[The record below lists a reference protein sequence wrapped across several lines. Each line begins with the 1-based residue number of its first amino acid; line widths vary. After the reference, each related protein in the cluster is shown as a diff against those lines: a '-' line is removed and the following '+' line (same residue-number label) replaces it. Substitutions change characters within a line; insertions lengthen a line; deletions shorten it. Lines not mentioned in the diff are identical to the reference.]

1 MDINKQKKLITWA
14 VIILVIINL
23 GAIGLLIYRSY
34 TPSETTT
41 ITRPAQEDRF
51 HDNRGHRRGPGQF
64 LQDRFQFNEA
74 QLEKFNQSVDEH
86 QSRMQEIKDSISLC
100 RKKLVEEVVKDNPD
114 TATLEEYI
122 KRTGILHSK
131 MQRETTNHFL
141 EIQKIASPE
150 QKEEI
155 RSFLLD
161 MPDRRRMNS
170 HREHRRGRPNHRNR
184 NR

>member
-23 GAIGLLIYRSY
+23 GAIGLLVYRSY
-34 TPSETTT
+34 TPSETT

-51 HDNRGHRRGPGQF
+51 NDNRGHRRGPGQF

-74 QLEKFNQSVDEH
+74 QLKKFNQSVDEH

-122 KRTGILHSK
+122 NRTGVLHSK
-131 MQRETTNHFL
+131 MQRETATHFL
-141 EIQKIASPE
+141 DIQKIASPE

-161 MPDRRRMNS
+161 MSERRAMDSR
-170 HREHRRGRPNHRNR
+170 HKHRRGRPNHRNR

>member
-23 GAIGLLIYRSY
+23 GAIGLLIYRNY
-34 TPSETTT
+34 NPPEAAITP
-41 ITRPAQEDRF
+41 PAQENLR
-51 HDNRGHRRGPGQF
+51 NNARGHGRGPGQF
-64 LQDRFQFNEA
+64 LQDKFQFNEA
-74 QLEKFNQSVDEH
+74 QMEKFNHSMNTH
-86 QSRMQEIKDSISLC
+86 QERMQEIKDSISLC
-100 RKKLVEEVVKDNPD
+100 RRKLLEEVVKDNPD
-114 TATLEEYI
+114 TATIEKYI
-122 KRTGILHSK
+122 NKTGILHSK
-131 MQRETTNHFL
+131 MQRETTSHFL

-161 MPDRRRMNS
+161 MSERKHMNS
-170 HREHRRGRPNHRNR
+170 RHKQRKGHPNHRNR